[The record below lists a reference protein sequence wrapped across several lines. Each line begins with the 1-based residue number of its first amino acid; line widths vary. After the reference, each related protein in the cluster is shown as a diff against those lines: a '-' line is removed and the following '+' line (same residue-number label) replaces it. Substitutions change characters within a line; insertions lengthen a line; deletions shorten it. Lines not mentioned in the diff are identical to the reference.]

1 MSRRAPRR
9 NNPVG
14 CSRRCSACDARSSC
28 TVRVLDDDE
37 RARMAAQS
45 LRRHVGTDRTPQTP
59 SSDATTITPPSD
71 ARDDV
76 PHATRARHA
85 PCACAT
91 TTSAQSL
98 RRHVGTVPFAPN
110 GAVGCL
116 RYPKHARCRDGI
128 RAFLMQ
134 HRRQQARLYS
144 KRVRGKLLIIREKV
158 PYITSYEGLA

>member
-1 MSRRAPRR
+1 MLATMFRMRRARVVHRARARR
-9 NNPVG
+9 
-14 CSRRCSACDARSSC
+14 RR
-28 TVRVLDDDE
+28 T

-71 ARDDV
+71 VRDDGA
-76 PHATRARHA
+76 HATRARHA